1 MRKGIDPRREAI
13 HQPDADSRDALAV
26 RGLLHDVEHGLATLA
41 SLIEVIRGDT
51 TLSEDSSLQ
60 LRRAERE
67 LSMLFSFIT
76 QWHEG
81 TYSAAGEVDV
91 RGIAEEIAQLAE
103 IEHGVAVELEPGAA
117 VSLPVSMAVVWR
129 VLANVVDN
137 AARAAGPAGRVEITV
152 ARDSAI
158 VVEVRDTGPGF
169 PATAHGD
176 RLGANGSTGLRVVT
190 SLLDSVGGR
199 FEVRDSAIDGT
210 TVRAVFPPLPR
221 QPEG

>member
-1 MRKGIDPRREAI
+1 MGMGIDPRHEPT
-13 HQPDADSRDALAV
+13 HHLDADSRDTVVV

-41 SLIEVIRGDT
+41 SLIEVVSGDT

-76 QWHEG
+76 QWHDG
-81 TYSAAGEVDV
+81 THPTAGEVDV
-91 RGIAEEIAQLAE
+91 RAIAEEIAQLAE
-103 IEHGVAVELEPGAA
+103 IEHGVIVELLPGAA
-117 VSLPVSMAVVWR
+117 VSLPVSTAVVWR

-152 ARDSAI
+152 EGDTAI
-158 VVEVRDTGPGF
+158 VVEVHDTGPGF
-169 PATAHGD
+169 AATAHGNG
-176 RLGANGSTGLRVVT
+176 LSANGSTGLRVVT

-199 FEVRDSAIDGT
+199 FEVRSDEAADGT
-210 TVRAVFPPLPR
+210 TVRAVFPRPR
-221 QPEG
+221 QPRG